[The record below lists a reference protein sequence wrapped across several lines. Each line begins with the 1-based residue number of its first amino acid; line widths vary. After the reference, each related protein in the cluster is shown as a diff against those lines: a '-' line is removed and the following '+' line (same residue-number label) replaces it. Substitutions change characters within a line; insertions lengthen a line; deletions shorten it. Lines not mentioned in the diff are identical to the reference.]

1 MDCWG
6 SLHSQP
12 RLLGKFPA
20 GQSVSTNKMDCPLG
34 QPCDR
39 YKQHTHTY
47 HMLEASRP
55 HSISAGYRKG

>member
-1 MDCWG
+1 MDCCG

-20 GQSVSTNKMDCPLG
+20 GQSVSANKMDCPLG

-39 YKQHTHTY
+39 YKQDTHIPY
-47 HMLEASRP
+47 
-55 HSISAGYRKG
+55 AGKLPDLILSVLVTERG